1 MSNWDKQYPLLTGD
15 ERFTNNGEEVE
26 LKLLDFWRFQYSN
39 VWDLQGDIAE
49 FIVAKALEIEVPYN
63 RNGWSL
69 YDIDYKG
76 YRIEVKQTSDWHSW
90 NIDGYTQKAPRFGI
104 GKAYSEYKDPNTIYE
119 RQNDIYVFC
128 HLKGNDAKSA
138 NPMTLSAWDF
148 YVIATKLINDKC
160 GDSKT
165 ISFSRV
171 RKFADS
177 VSYNELHNKIDAVIK
192 ENYENK

>member
-39 VWDLQGDIAE
+39 VWDLQGYIAE
-49 FIVAKALEIEVPYN
+49 FIVAKSLEIKVPRN

-69 YDIDYKG
+69 YDIYYNG

-90 NIDGYTQKAPRFGI
+90 NRDGYVQKTPRFGI
-104 GKAYSEYKDPNTIYE
+104 SKAYSVYQDVNSDYE

-138 NPMTLSAWDF
+138 NPMNLSAWDF
-148 YVIATKLINDKC
+148 YVIATKLINDRC
-160 GDSKT
+160 GDNKT

-171 RKFADS
+171 RRFAVP

>member
-1 MSNWDKQYPLLTGD
+1 MSNWNKHYPLLTGY
-15 ERFTNNGEEVE
+15 EKFTNNGKEVE
-26 LKLLDFWRFQYSN
+26 LNLLDFWRFQYSN

-49 FIVAKALEIEVPYN
+49 FIVAKSLGIEVPHN
-63 RNGWSL
+63 RNGWCL
-69 YDIDYKG
+69 YDIDYKD

-90 NIDGYTQKAPRFGI
+90 NRDGYVQKSPRFGI
-104 GKAYSEYKDPNTIYE
+104 GKAYSIYQDSKSDYE
-119 RQNDIYVFC
+119 RQNDLYVFC

-138 NPMTLSAWDF
+138 NPMNLSAWDF
-148 YVIATKLINDKC
+148 YVIPTKLINDRC
-160 GDSKT
+160 GNSKT

-171 RKFADS
+171 RNFAGP